1 MAINGDATG
10 LETLMFGGKPIVP
23 QVAQGGFS
31 RVKQQGVIVSNVAGG
46 AGRIRRKYHGGVHVA
61 NVTFYLETAQH
72 QDFMELFL
80 ERNAGKRF
88 ICHLAADRPIIEP
101 YVVQI
106 VSDSTFSEVTAVDA
120 TVSMTLEVFSARDR
134 QLDEWLAASYPVYGD
149 DLYGLI
155 NSYREIVELMPTP

>member
-46 AGRIRRKYHGGVHVA
+46 ASRIRRKYHGGVHVA

-88 ICHLAADRPIIEP
+88 ICHLAADRPIVEP

-106 VSDSTFSEVTAVDA
+106 ISDSTFSDVTAADA
-120 TVSMTLEVFSARDR
+120 TVSMTLEIFSARDR